1 MRLNRAPNCVETRQ
15 RPVQSAP
22 FVPKEI
28 VLDRDIVE
36 RGAKALFEYVFSSCD
51 RFDGKHHWESCDEDT
66 KDGFRGE
73 VSAVIKA
80 VWPALSCR
88 ETRPP
93 SMPAEV
99 GLGRSNMQLFLLGRL
114 VWR

>member
-28 VLDRDIVE
+28 GLDRDIVE

-73 VSAVIKA
+73 VSAVIRA
-80 VWPALSCR
+80 VWPKLLCR
-88 ETRPP
+88 EARPV
-93 SMPAEV
+93 A
-99 GLGRSNMQLFLLGRL
+99 GHRSSLTPP
-114 VWR
+114 

>member
-1 MRLNRAPNCVETRQ
+1 MVPSEPLRKPCGYWRAVMRLNRAPNCVETRQ

-28 VLDRDIVE
+28 GLDRDIVE

-73 VSAVIKA
+73 VSAVIRA

-93 SMPAEV
+93 SID
-99 GLGRSNMQLFLLGRL
+99 RLFA
-114 VWR
+114 